1 MTYLVPL
8 YVMFIVKGIEER
20 QLWVR
25 ILLYGLI
32 IVGWLVMVSF
42 YYQISESANW
52 GAFIAT

>member
-1 MTYLVPL
+1 M
-8 YVMFIVKGIEER
+8 MFIVKGIEER